1 MQGISINGISA
12 EHISIMDRGLHYGD
26 GLFETIA
33 CVEGK
38 LQFWEDHIDR
48 MSEGAKV
55 LGIEC
60 PLGSV
65 FLSDINTLL
74 SDKRGRHVVKIL
86 LTRGQMGGMGGR
98 GYKYSATQQPSRI
111 IIINE
116 WPVHTDAPTSGA
128 HLCMCAHPIS
138 INANLSGIKHLNRL
152 DNVLARNEWEDEFH
166 EGLMS
171 DINGHII
178 EGTMSNV
185 FGIKNE
191 CLYTPLLDHCGIN
204 GIIRKHIIDIAKNI
218 DMPLHISNMS
228 KDDLY
233 SMDEIFITNSIIG
246 LWPVSLINDK
256 NIKLGNSTN
265 IFYNELQ
272 KRLEANAK
280 YIA

>member
-1 MQGISINGISA
+1 MHISINGISA
-12 EHISIMDRGLHYGD
+12 EHISVMDRGLHYGD

-38 LQFWEDHIDR
+38 LQFWDDHINR
-48 MSEGAKV
+48 MNEGAKV
-55 LGIEC
+55 LDIEC
-60 PLGSV
+60 PASPI
-65 FLSDINTLL
+65 FLNDINTLL
-74 SDKRGRHVVKIL
+74 SDKHGRHVVKIL

-98 GYKYSATQQPSRI
+98 GYKYPVSQQPSRI

-116 WPVHTDAPTSGA
+116 WPDYEEVRDGGV
-128 HLCMCAHPIS
+128 HLCFCKHTLS
-138 INANLSGIKHLNRL
+138 VNANLSGIKHLNRL
-152 DNVLARNEWEDEFH
+152 DNVLARNEWKDEFH

-171 DINGHII
+171 DINGNII

-185 FGIKNE
+185 FGIKNGD
-191 CLYTPLLDHCGIN
+191 LYTPSLDCCGVN
-204 GIIRKHIIDIAKNI
+204 GIIRKHIIDIAKNVNI
-218 DMPLHISNMS
+218 PLHISNLS

-256 NIKLGNSTN
+256 SIRLGNNTN